1 MTRARRF
8 AVLGAMV
15 LACATGAAAC
25 SDDGEA
31 EADATTTTFVV
42 ETDDGTQSF
51 GRDDGSGSFSFEGD
65 DGAGTLTFD
74 LDGDGVVAEGE
85 GGAFELSTGTPAAW
99 PESFPVPSG
108 AEVAGGNV
116 VEAPSL
122 TQLTTVYRTA
132 QPGAEVVVFYED
144 ELADDLPLVDVRDER
159 PESYQAS
166 VSFEG
171 TFVGFL
177 NVTTYGGV
185 TQLAVQLVI
194 EPE

>member
-1 MTRARRF
+1 MVSAL
-8 AVLGAMV
+8 ALACSLGA
-15 LACATGAAAC
+15 ATGC
-25 SDDGEA
+25 SDDDGESG
-31 EADATTTTFVV
+31 ADATTTTFVV

-51 GRDDGSGSFSFEGD
+51 GRDEGSGSFSFEGD

-85 GGAFELSTGTPAAW
+85 GGAFELSPGTPAAW
-99 PESFPVPSG
+99 PASFPVPSG

-116 VEAPSL
+116 VEAASL

-132 QPGAEVVVFYED
+132 QPGADVVAFYED
-144 ELADDLPLVDVRDER
+144 QLADDLPLVDVRDER
-159 PESYQAS
+159 PESYSAS

-171 TFVGFL
+171 SYIGFL

-185 TQLAVQLVI
+185 TELAVQLVV